1 MIGTVTG
8 PGGTGA
14 VSGNGPAAG
23 VPSRLPD
30 TLPAWRALLDRIEVR
45 PSKGMGQNFLLD
57 RSVIGRIVAEAEI
70 GPGDTVVEIG
80 PGLGILSEG
89 ILATGAHLTAIE
101 LDAKLAAQLF
111 VTFGDLD
118 RFRLVEAD
126 ALSVATETLVP
137 GERPFTV
144 VANLPYSVA
153 TAILRHLLEQSHR
166 PRRLVL
172 MVQKEVAERITATP
186 PRLSILG
193 VAARLYTEPRIAFTV
208 PPDVFFP
215 PPAVESAVVVLDVH
229 DRVQVE
235 GEERA
240 LFFTIVSAGFQQKR
254 KQLANSLADTLAL
267 PKAEVVTWLGAA
279 GIAPDRRAQ
288 TLSVPEWLAVNAR
301 RPASIVSRR

>member
-1 MIGTVTG
+1 MTDRDTAGTRSVERPPTG
-8 PGGTGA
+8 EL
-14 VSGNGPAAG
+14 
-23 VPSRLPD
+23 SRLPD
-30 TLPAWRALLDRIEVR
+30 SLPAWRALLDRIEVR

-57 RSVIGRIVAEAEI
+57 RAVIDQIVTAAGI

-89 ILATGAHLTAIE
+89 ILATGASLVAIE

-126 ALSVATETLVP
+126 ALTVPTASVVAD
-137 GERPFTV
+137 GRPFTV

-153 TAILRHLLEQSHR
+153 TAILRHLLEQPHR

-229 DRVQVE
+229 DHVPVE

-267 PKAEVVTWLGAA
+267 PKADVRDWLGAA

-288 TLSVPEWLAVNAR
+288 TLTVAEWLAVNAL
-301 RPASIVSRR
+301 RPRSIVSRR